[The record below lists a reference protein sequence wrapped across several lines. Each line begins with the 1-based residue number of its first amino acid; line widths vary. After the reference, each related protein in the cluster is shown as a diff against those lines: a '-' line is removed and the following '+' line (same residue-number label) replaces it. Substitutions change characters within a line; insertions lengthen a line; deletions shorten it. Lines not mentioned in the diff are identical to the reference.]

1 MHIKDLE
8 TGRVFEYGTDRHDSI
23 KISRDGCHLEYRN
36 LQNGEGS
43 GEYGCYRFVV
53 DEDGCIPDE
62 DEDLVKHGADAYF
75 DIALAGLVKEKDVVT
90 KRQIRHA
97 LEWILHMNDGKDVS
111 EERLK
116 GVNDA
121 YSALTNLLL
130 LNKWQI

>member
-1 MHIKDLE
+1 MTASKSQGMGVIWN
-8 TGRVFEYGTDRHDSI
+8 TGICRTE
-23 KISRDGCHLEYRN
+23 KA
-36 LQNGEGS
+36 
-43 GEYGCYRFVV
+43 YGCYRFVV

-62 DEDLVKHGADAYF
+62 DEDLVKHGTDAYF

-97 LEWILHMNDGKDVS
+97 MEWILHMNDGKDVS

-121 YSALTNLLL
+121 YSVLTNLLL